1 MIEIWIILACLFLV
15 WLVLRLRRKWLPPQ
29 STPAD
34 KLTLKGYQVC
44 ESLFVNEP
52 ERALF
57 HALVRFRP
65 KHKHVMSK
73 VRLED
78 ILSVR
83 DDIED
88 GRTRWRYRLRIKSR
102 HVDFAL
108 CDDQGRL
115 LCAIELDGTA
125 HNGEQAQMV
134 DDFKDRIFQ
143 YAGLPLIRLRT
154 DQDLNR
160 AARAIWAKFR

>member
-1 MIEIWIILACLFLV
+1 MTELWILLAALLLL
-15 WLVLRLRRKWLPPQ
+15 WLVFRLRRKWTPPH

-34 KLTLKGYQVC
+34 ALTLKGYQVC
-44 ESLFVNEP
+44 DSLFVNAP

-57 HALVRFRP
+57 QVLVRTKPR
-65 KHKHVMSK
+65 HGHVMSK

-83 DDIED
+83 DEIKD
-88 GRTRWRYRLRIKSR
+88 GRLRWRYRQRIKSR

-108 CDDQGRL
+108 IDEEGRF

-125 HNGEQAQMV
+125 HNNAQVQMV
-134 DDFKDRIFQ
+134 DDFKDRIFKN
-143 YAGLPLIRLRT
+143 AGLPLIRLRT
-154 DQDLNR
+154 DQDLPR
-160 AARAIWAKFR
+160 AARQIWAKFR